1 MNSNYDIVIIGAGTA
16 GLSAAIY
23 GVRAGLSVLV
33 VESQMHGGQI
43 INTPDIVNYPGI
55 EKISGYEFANQLY
68 QHATNLGAKI
78 IYEEI
83 SDLNLL
89 GRIKTITAGTQTY
102 YAKTIIIA
110 TGAKHRDLGCAGE
123 EEWKGRGVSYCAIC
137 DGNFFQGQDVCV
149 VGGGN
154 TALEDALY
162 LSKFCRTVHLI
173 HRSKQFKASPM
184 YVQQAQNTNNIIFH
198 LEYEVTKIS
207 GTDQVQQVMI
217 SHKGQEES
225 LSVVG
230 VFVAIGSQPN
240 NGMFSRWV
248 EMDKYGYIVAG
259 EDCKTNIPGV
269 FVAGDTRTKKVRQL
283 VTAAADGAVA
293 ATGCANFISHS
304 FF

>member
-184 YVQQAQNTNNIIFH
+184 YVQQAQNTNNIVFH

-217 SHKGQEES
+217 SHKGQEET

>member
-1 MNSNYDIVIIGAGTA
+1 MIIGAGTA

-102 YAKTIIIA
+102 YAKTVIIA

-184 YVQQAQNTNNIIFH
+184 YVQQAQNTNNIVFH

-207 GTDQVQQVMI
+207 GMDQVQQVMI

>member
-102 YAKTIIIA
+102 YAKTVIIA
-110 TGAKHRDLGCAGE
+110 TGAKHRDLGCSGE

-184 YVQQAQNTNNIIFH
+184 YVQQAQNTNNIVFH

-217 SHKGQEES
+217 SHKGQEET

>member
-1 MNSNYDIVIIGAGTA
+1 MIIGAGTA

-102 YAKTIIIA
+102 YAKTVIIA
-110 TGAKHRDLGCAGE
+110 TGAKHRDLGCSGE

-184 YVQQAQNTNNIIFH
+184 YVQQAQNTNNIVFH

-217 SHKGQEES
+217 SHKGQEET

>member
-102 YAKTIIIA
+102 YAKTVIIA

-184 YVQQAQNTNNIIFH
+184 YVQQAQNTNNIVFH

-207 GTDQVQQVMI
+207 GMDQVQQVMI

>member
-23 GVRAGLSVLV
+23 GVRAGLSILV

-102 YAKTIIIA
+102 YAKTVIIA

-184 YVQQAQNTNNIIFH
+184 YVQQAQNTNNIVFH

>member
-1 MNSNYDIVIIGAGTA
+1 
-16 GLSAAIY
+16 
-23 GVRAGLSVLV
+23 
-33 VESQMHGGQI
+33 MHGGQI

-102 YAKTIIIA
+102 YAKTVIIA

-184 YVQQAQNTNNIIFH
+184 YVPVSYTH
-198 LEYEVTKIS
+198 LDVYKR
-207 GTDQVQQVMI
+207 QV
-217 SHKGQEES
+217 K
-225 LSVVG
+225 
-230 VFVAIGSQPN
+230 P
-240 NGMFSRWV
+240 
-248 EMDKYGYIVAG
+248 
-259 EDCKTNIPGV
+259 T
-269 FVAGDTRTKKVRQL
+269 
-283 VTAAADGAVA
+283 
-293 ATGCANFISHS
+293 
-304 FF
+304 

>member
-33 VESQMHGGQI
+33 VENQMHGGQI

-102 YAKTIIIA
+102 YAKTVIIA
-110 TGAKHRDLGCAGE
+110 TGAKHRDLGCSGE

-184 YVQQAQNTNNIIFH
+184 YVQQAQNTNNIVFH

-217 SHKGQEES
+217 SHKGQEET

>member
-83 SDLNLL
+83 SYLNLL

-102 YAKTIIIA
+102 YAKTVIIA

-184 YVQQAQNTNNIIFH
+184 YVQQAQNTNNIVFH

-217 SHKGQEES
+217 SHKGQEET

>member
-184 YVQQAQNTNNIIFH
+184 YVQQAQNTNNIVFH